1 MKKDDKHLKVDYTG
15 TCLWFRDDLGY
26 GFLECEQFKK
36 ENGDTRGVFVH
47 YSRIMTDE
55 SFKTLAKGQVVQFQV
70 AVTVKGL
77 MAINVR
83 ELKVPHLIATVVN
96 NTLVQ

>member
-1 MKKDDKHLKVDYTG
+1 
-15 TCLWFRDDLGY
+15 
-26 GFLECEQFKK
+26 
-36 ENGDTRGVFVH
+36 
-47 YSRIMTDE
+47 
-55 SFKTLAKGQVVQFQV
+55 
-70 AVTVKGL
+70 L